1 MNDQPSQV
9 SVRAAESRP
18 EDLSATVDAARSSH
32 LDWIDTAKAGAIV
45 LVVLYHVGNTY
56 AGAFL
61 PVTALGLNAPWRE
74 LNDWLI
80 PVRMPLFF
88 LVSGMLATR
97 AVSRPWSALRRPKV
111 ADLLWP
117 FALWSV
123 IYGVATGA
131 AYATEPGGWTGA
143 AFASWWAIPA
153 GGTAYWYLTAL
164 VVFFCVAR
172 LARRFGAAL
181 VLVAFVAWLGAS
193 GLSVVV
199 SPVLGTALSTNLV
212 RWCYFAVWFMV
223 GCFARDTVARIARLR
238 LAPTLVVSA
247 TLYVVIAMKVYGGG
261 ATAGRWVESLNVL
274 GIVSAILASV
284 LLSRSRR
291 VRRVSRYLAARTLP
305 IYLVH
310 PVVLCLALAIARRP
324 DGTVATLPGTW
335 IVGALFT
342 PVVTIALVLLSTW
355 TYDRLRD
362 TRASVLFRA
371 PRRSRDLRPTI
382 RA

>member
-1 MNDQPSQV
+1 MSDQSSLV
-9 SVRAAESRP
+9 SAREAETSTG
-18 EDLSATVDAARSSH
+18 DLSATVDAASPSR

-61 PVTALGLNAPWRE
+61 PETSLGLNAPWRE

-88 LVSGMLATR
+88 LVSGVLAAR
-97 AVSRPWSALRRPKV
+97 ALSRPWSALRRPKV

-143 AFASWWAIPA
+143 AFTSWWGIPA

-164 VVFFCVAR
+164 VVFFCVSR
-172 LARRFGAAL
+172 LARRFGASL

-193 GLSVVV
+193 SLSAVIT
-199 SPVLGTALSTNLV
+199 PVLGTTLSTNVV
-212 RWCYFAVWFMV
+212 RWCYFALWFML
-223 GCFARDTVARIARLR
+223 GCFARDTVARVSRLR
-238 LAPTLVVSA
+238 LAPTLFVSA
-247 TLYVVIAMKVYGGG
+247 SLYVVIAMKVYGGS
-261 ATAGRWVESLNVL
+261 APAGRWVESLNVL
-274 GIVSAILASV
+274 GVVSAILASV
-284 LLSRSRR
+284 LLSRSSH
-291 VRRVSRYLAARTLP
+291 VRHLSRYLAARTLP

-335 IVGALFT
+335 IVGVLFT

-355 TYDRLRD
+355 TYDRLRG

-371 PRRSRDLRPTI
+371 PRRTQGPRPTI
-382 RA
+382 RS